1 MHRSPYAQPS
11 LPTSPPNTVL
21 TTFAAAVD
29 NGFYYEM
36 ALPDGAAVHAAD
48 WAPLESIVSKIVK
61 EKQPFQRLVR
71 PAEGIH

>member
-1 MHRSPYAQPS
+1 
-11 LPTSPPNTVL
+11 
-21 TTFAAAVD
+21 VD

-36 ALPDGAAVHAAD
+36 ALPDGAAVHAHD

-71 PAEGIH
+71 SGGTAASRGSVLLLPRTI

>member
-1 MHRSPYAQPS
+1 
-11 LPTSPPNTVL
+11 
-21 TTFAAAVD
+21 VD

-36 ALPDGAAVHAAD
+36 ALPDGAAVHAHD

-71 PAEGIH
+71 WRGTAASGGPVLLLLRTI